1 MNDVMKDVPVIAIV
15 DDDASIRRALLRVV
29 QSAGYQAET
38 FASGR
43 EFLDW
48 LPRNQAACL
57 VLDIH
62 MNDMNGFEL
71 QERLAVPI
79 IFITAHDDVPTL
91 ERIEKS
97 GAAGHLRKPFDAP
110 MVLDAI
116 RRAVRATHSRTSGA
130 DGGGPDDG
138 GPDGGGPDGGGLVHD
153 ARTSRD
159 RGDPDA
165 VKDLKK

>member
-1 MNDVMKDVPVIAIV
+1 MNDVMKDVPIIAIV

-29 QSAGYQAET
+29 ESAGYQAEA

-57 VLDIH
+57 VLDVH

-79 IFITAHDDVPTL
+79 IFITAHDDVPTV

-110 MVLDAI
+110 TVLDAI
-116 RRAVRATHSRTSGA
+116 RRAVRATHVRTDGA
-130 DGGGPDDG
+130 R
-138 GPDGGGPDGGGLVHD
+138 PDGGGPDGGGPAHD
-153 ARTSRD
+153 ARTSKD
-159 RGDPDA
+159 GD
-165 VKDLKK
+165 LT

>member
-1 MNDVMKDVPVIAIV
+1 VNDVMQDVPIIAIV

-29 QSAGYQAET
+29 QSAGYQAEA

-48 LPRNQAACL
+48 LPRNRAACL
-57 VLDIH
+57 VLDVH

-97 GAAGHLRKPFDAP
+97 GAAGHLRKPFDSPA
-110 MVLDAI
+110 VLNAI
-116 RRAVRATHSRTSGA
+116 RRAVRATRARPSGA
-130 DGGGPDDG
+130 DGGGPDG
-138 GPDGGGPDGGGLVHD
+138 GGRDGGGRDGAGPLHD
-153 ARTSRD
+153 ARTSKD
-159 RGDPDA
+159 GD
-165 VKDLKK
+165 LT